1 MNDITAGALGTLEAL
16 IASVVVVLALFV
28 GVCVLFTLPKLR
40 PSGRG
45 SRVVRGL
52 DELVG
57 ERQTYLPPHA
67 PRGQVDQ
74 LATPERLELR
84 ARKSA

>member
-1 MNDITAGALGTLEAL
+1 MNEITAGALGTLGAL
-16 IASVVVVLALFV
+16 IVSVVVVLALFV
-28 GVCVLFTLPKLR
+28 GVCVLLTLTKLR
-40 PSGRG
+40 PSGKG

-57 ERQTYLPPHA
+57 ERQTYLPPDA
-67 PRGQVDQ
+67 PRGPVDQ
-74 LATPERLELR
+74 LSTPELLELR